1 MGIGTIGEY
10 IPIISLAMSYPIYY
24 NMYRYYY
31 YYTYRSGQSGHVCF
45 VLRNDVI
52 HYIEGIFQAS
62 VDRQV

>member
-31 YYTYRSGQSGHVCF
+31 YYR
-45 VLRNDVI
+45 
-52 HYIEGIFQAS
+52 YI
-62 VDRQV
+62 QVWACTLCSEK